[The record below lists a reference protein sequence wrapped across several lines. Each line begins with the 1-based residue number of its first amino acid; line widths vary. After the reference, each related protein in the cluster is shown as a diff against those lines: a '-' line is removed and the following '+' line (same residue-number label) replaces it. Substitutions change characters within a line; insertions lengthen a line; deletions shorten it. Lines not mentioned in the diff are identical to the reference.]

1 MTDKLNR
8 LTKSKGLTIAD
19 VIKLSWKYYKSPQG
33 DNKDR
38 RMKIDVKSARLTLRQ
53 NYEYNQ
59 STKQWE
65 QNGRDVKIEFI
76 VQSDPKSYKKTDNIK
91 IHRYPCTFLI
101 HSIDMG
107 INSTFKWRTSSLKSP
122 IFKKPGMTAQQ
133 IAEKNIRSGIQMQF
147 ITELMFVLKK
157 YNLLYGRNWANRPP
171 VKTNPKMKIFFDKHA
186 WFIVKKY
193 LIRMLQMNGG
203 IVKSTLIKNGKM

>member
-33 DNKDR
+33 DNKDK
-38 RMKIDVKSARLTLRQ
+38 RMKIDVKSARLTLRK
-53 NYEYNQ
+53 NYEFNQ

-91 IHRYPCTFLI
+91 IHKYPCTFLI

-107 INSTFKWRTSSLKSP
+107 INSTFKFRASSLRKP
-122 IFKKPGMTAQQ
+122 VFKKPGITSQQ
-133 IAEKNIRSGIQMQF
+133 TAEKNIRNGVQLQF
-147 ITELMFVLKK
+147 FYELEWILKK
-157 YNLLYGRNWANRPP
+157 YNLLFGVCWATYPP
-171 VKTNPKMKIFFDKHA
+171 NKTNPKHKIFFDKHS
-186 WFIVKKY
+186 WFIVKK
-193 LIRMLQMNGG
+193 LLVKMLQTNGG
-203 IVKSTLIKNGKM
+203 IIKDTLIKNNKL

>member
-8 LTKSKGLTIAD
+8 LTKSSGLTIND
-19 VIKLSWKYYKSPQG
+19 VIKLSWKYYKSSSG
-33 DNKDR
+33 DNKDK

-101 HSIDMG
+101 HDIDSG

-133 IAEKNIRSGIQMQF
+133 IAEKNIRNGIQMNFFFYLEF
-147 ITELMFVLKK
+147 ILKTK
-157 YNLLYGRNWANRPP
+157 NLLYGRCWANRPP
-171 VKTNPKMKIFFDKHA
+171 VVMNPRGYIFFDKTS

-193 LIRMLQMNGG
+193 LIRMLQTNGG
-203 IVKSTLIKNGKM
+203 IVKSTLIKNGKL